1 MRHSRLAAVFFAAL
15 TAAALGCAHQ
25 VPTRPDGV
33 EGLSAAEYGGVVRA
47 YTVQVNKYSGFYQ
60 TFQADMTILST
71 EMQTAALKQRANFQQ
86 WDQKHYLAEREKMLQ
101 DASAYS
107 KFFMRF
113 FSPEH
118 DYDDLQK
125 DKSIWK
131 IYLDYNGQRFEGKV
145 KKLKEKFVELATIY
159 PYFDRFSTAY
169 EITFNVPMSTVE
181 NGPCKVTLTS
191 SLGTAEF
198 SFPGKK

>member
-1 MRHSRLAAVFFAAL
+1 MRCFILAFAFAA
-15 TAAALGCAHQ
+15 AGCAHQ

-33 EGLSAAEYGGVVRA
+33 EAPSPSEYAAVVRA
-47 YTVQVNKYSGFYQ
+47 NSVQVNKYSGFYQ

-86 WDQKHYLAEREKMLQ
+86 WDQKKYLLEREKMLQ

-113 FSPEH
+113 FSAEH

-125 DKSIWK
+125 DKTNW
-131 IYLDYNGQRFEGKV
+131 
-145 KKLKEKFVELATIY
+145 
-159 PYFDRFSTAY
+159 
-169 EITFNVPMSTVE
+169 
-181 NGPCKVTLTS
+181 
-191 SLGTAEF
+191 
-198 SFPGKK
+198 